1 MLGVSAGHCRRSGH
15 AEACK
20 LPRVFIKNDPYRGTR
35 KAAGKCRDKRLV
47 GIVSFGDVA
56 LYGDSQQADT
66 AVAAVSEPGGPH
78 TQSGGTEVRAGQGTM
93 A

>member
-1 MLGVSAGHCRRSGH
+1 M
-15 AEACK
+15 
-20 LPRVFIKNDPYRGTR
+20 DPCRGTR
-35 KAAGKCRDKRLV
+35 KAAGRCRDKRLV

-66 AVAAVSEPGGPH
+66 AVTAASEPGGPH